1 MFPPSRR
8 TRVVAA
14 TAIASLI
21 GLTAACSSG
30 DSDDAQADPTAIAG
44 DLTVLTNRT
53 DLVEDGTFEEYAAA
67 FNAAYPD
74 VTVEFEGIT
83 DYEGEVRTRMNTDQ
97 YGDVLL
103 IPNTVTPAQLPDFFE
118 PLGQLTE
125 LEETYRFLTEKAYE
139 GVSYGIPI
147 VANTQGIVYNKTVWE
162 DAGVTEIPTTSE
174 EFLDALTAI
183 KATGVIP
190 LYTNY
195 KDGWPVTQWE
205 SHRGSISA
213 DPDYQN
219 AMAVSDAPWAQGS
232 DHFVIDSLLWDAV
245 NQGLTEDDPTTTDWE
260 TSKSLL
266 ASGSISAMPLG
277 SWAISQMQQ
286 AVTDLGGDPATIGY
300 LPFPHQ
306 TDGTFYATAGGDYN
320 QAINI
325 NSTNKA
331 AARAWIDWFNTESG
345 YAESQGGLS
354 PLKDGPVPS
363 TLVDFESLGVELVVQ
378 NPGEPGKESLL
389 NDIDKQAE
397 IGLFAPE
404 YRQRL
409 IDSARG
415 ATDETKEQ
423 IFDDLNTRWADARA
437 AIG

>member
-1 MFPPSRR
+1 MFPQSRR
-8 TRVVAA
+8 KRIIAA
-14 TAIASLI
+14 AAIASLI
-21 GLTAACSSG
+21 GLTAACA
-30 DSDDAQADPTAIAG
+30 SDDKDGASADPGTISG

-53 DLVEDGTFEEYAAA
+53 DLDEDGTFDKYAAD
-67 FNAAYPD
+67 FKVKYPD
-74 VTVEFEGIT
+74 VTVTFEAIT
-83 DYEGEVRTRMNTDQ
+83 DYEGEVRTRMNTDA

-103 IPNTVTPAQLPDFFE
+103 IPNTVNPAQFPDFFE

-125 LEETYRFLTEKAYE
+125 LEKTYRFLTEKAFE

-162 DAGVTEIPTTSE
+162 NAGVTDVPTTPE
-174 EFLDALTAI
+174 EFLEALGKI

-205 SHRGSISA
+205 SHRGSLSV

-219 AMAVSDAPWAQGS
+219 KMAVSDAPWAEGT
-232 DHFVIDSLLWDAV
+232 DHFIIDSLLWDAV
-245 NQGLTEDDPTTTDWE
+245 NQGYTEDDPTATDWE
-260 TSKSLL
+260 TSKSLI
-266 ASGSISAMPLG
+266 ASGSISAMVLG

-286 AVTDLGGDPATIGY
+286 AVTDIGGDPAQIGY
-300 LPFPHQ
+300 MPFPQQ
-306 TDGTFYATAGGDYN
+306 TDGKFYATAGGDYN
-320 QAINI
+320 QAINV

-345 YAESQGGLS
+345 FAEAQGGLS
-354 PLKDGPVPS
+354 PLKDGAVPA
-363 TLVDFESLGVELVVQ
+363 TLVDFETLGVEFVVQ
-378 NPGEPGKESLL
+378 NPGAPGKESLL
-389 NDIDKQAE
+389 DDIDKQAE

-423 IFDDLNTRWADARA
+423 IFEDLNTRWADARA

>member
-1 MFPPSRR
+1 MFPQPRHKR
-8 TRVVAA
+8 IVAA

-21 GLTAACSSG
+21 GLTAACSSD
-30 DSDDAQADPTAIAG
+30 DSDGAKAEPGAISG

-53 DLVEDGTFEEYAAA
+53 DLVEDGTFDEYAAA
-67 FNAAYPD
+67 FTAKYPD
-74 VTVEFEGIT
+74 VTVDFEGIT

-125 LEETYRFLTEKAYE
+125 LEETYRFLTEKSFE
-139 GVSYGIPI
+139 GVSYGIPV
-147 VANTQGIVYNKTVWE
+147 VANTQGIVYNKTVWK

-174 EFLDALTAI
+174 EFLEALGKI
-183 KATGVIP
+183 KATGVVP

-205 SHRGSISA
+205 SHRGSISV

-219 AMAVSDAPWAQGS
+219 KMATSDAPWADGT
-232 DHFVIDSLLWDAV
+232 DHFIIDSLLWDAV
-245 NQGLTEDDPTTTDWE
+245 NLGYTEDDPTATDWE
-260 TSKSLL
+260 TSKSLM
-266 ASGSISAMPLG
+266 ATGGVSAMMLG
-277 SWAISQMQQ
+277 SWAISQMQE
-286 AVTDLGGDPATIGY
+286 AVTDAGGDPTQIGY
-300 LPFPHQ
+300 LPFPHE

-325 NSTNKA
+325 SSKHKE

-345 YAESQGGLS
+345 YAEAQGGLS

-363 TLVDFESLGVELVVQ
+363 TLVDFETLGVEFVVQ

-389 NDIDKQAE
+389 GDIDNKAE

-404 YRQRL
+404 YRQRI

-423 IFDDLNTRWADARA
+423 IFQDLNTRWADARA

>member
-8 TRVVAA
+8 KQIVAA

-21 GLTAACSSG
+21 GLTAACSS
-30 DSDDAQADPTAIAG
+30 DDTDAKADPTAISG
-44 DLTVLTNRT
+44 SLTVLTNRT
-53 DLVEDGTFEEYAAA
+53 DLVEDGTFDEYAAA
-67 FNAAYPD
+67 FKVKYPD
-74 VTVEFEGIT
+74 VTVDFEGIT

-97 YGDVLL
+97 YGDVVL
-103 IPNTVTPAQLPDFFE
+103 IPNTVNPAQFPDFFE

-125 LEETYRFLTEKAYE
+125 LEKTYRFLTEKAFE
-139 GVSYGIPI
+139 GVSYGIPV
-147 VANTQGIVYNKTVWE
+147 VANTQGIVYNKTVWA
-162 DAGVTEIPTTSE
+162 DAGVTGIPTTSE
-174 EFLDALTAI
+174 EFLEALGKI
-183 KATGVIP
+183 KAAGVVP

-219 AMAVSDAPWAQGS
+219 KMTTSDEPWAEGT
-232 DHFVIDSLLWDAV
+232 DHFTIDSLLWDAV
-245 NQGLTEDDPTTTDWE
+245 NQGYTEDDPTATDWE

-266 ASGSISAMPLG
+266 ATGGISAMPLG

-286 AVTDLGGDPATIGY
+286 AVTDIGGDPAQIGY

-306 TDGTFYATAGGDYN
+306 TDGIFYATAGGDYN

-325 NSTNKA
+325 NSKNKVT
-331 AARAWIDWFNTESG
+331 ARAWIDWFNTESG
-345 YAESQGGLS
+345 YAEAQGGLS
-354 PLKDGPVPS
+354 PLKDGPVPA
-363 TLVDFESLGVELVVQ
+363 TLVDFETLGVEFVVQ
-378 NPGEPGKESLL
+378 NPGAAGKESLL
-389 NDIDKQAE
+389 DDIDKKAE

-423 IFDDLNTRWADARA
+423 IFQDLNTRWADARA

>member
-1 MFPPSRR
+1 MFPQSRR
-8 TRVVAA
+8 RQIVAA

-30 DSDDAQADPTAIAG
+30 DTDAKADPTAISG

-53 DLVEDGTFEEYAAA
+53 DLVEDGTFDEYAAA
-67 FNAAYPD
+67 FKVKYPD
-74 VTVEFEGIT
+74 VTVDFEGIT
-83 DYEGEVRTRMNTDQ
+83 DYEGEVRTRMNTDE

-103 IPNTVTPAQLPDFFE
+103 IPNTVNPAQFPDFFE
-118 PLGQLTE
+118 PLGDLAE
-125 LEETYRFLTEKAYE
+125 LEKTYRFLTEKAFE

-162 DAGVTEIPTTSE
+162 NAGVTDIPTTSE
-174 EFLDALTAI
+174 EFLDALAAI

-205 SHRGSISA
+205 SHRGSISV

-219 AMAVSDAPWAQGS
+219 KMTTSDAPWSGGS

-245 NQGLTEDDPTTTDWE
+245 NLGYTEDDPTATDWE

-266 ASGSISAMPLG
+266 AAGSISAMPLG

-286 AVTDLGGDPATIGY
+286 AVTDVGGDPADIGY

-306 TDGTFYATAGGDYN
+306 TDGKFYATAGGDYN

-325 NSTNKA
+325 HSEHKA

-345 YAESQGGLS
+345 YAEAQGGLS
-354 PLKDGPVPS
+354 PLKDGPVPE
-363 TLVDFESLGVELVVQ
+363 TLVDFETLGVEFVVQ
-378 NPGEPGKESLL
+378 NPGAPGKESLL
-389 NDIDKQAE
+389 DDIDKQAE

-423 IFDDLNTRWADARA
+423 IFTDLNTRWADARA